1 MSEIKFKSVVSEGD
15 PLVLIDFLESK
26 TKLSKSILKKVL
38 NIGGVWLKKFPSS
51 KLVRCRRATTE
62 IFLKSY
68 IEFYYDPKFLSIT
81 TEEPKELIGKKNWG
95 LWFKPAGV
103 LSQGNEYSDHASIL
117 RLVQKIKNLKDVYP
131 VHRLDR
137 EASGVMIVA
146 YHHKLAN
153 LFSKM
158 FQAHRVKK
166 IYKIEVLGN
175 VQEKYPEGSGQIN
188 LNLDNKEAKSLFKIL
203 EQRKNTTLLEVEI
216 LTGRLHQIRRHFD
229 LIGFPVMGDP
239 KYGKGNK
246 NKDGMKLLAYKI
258 EFMDPESKEL
268 ISFALND
275 ISL

>member
-1 MSEIKFKSVVSEGD
+1 MSEIKFKSIVSEGE
-15 PLVLIDFLESK
+15 PLILIDYLEQK
-26 TKLSKSILKKVL
+26 TKLSKSVLKKVL

-51 KLVRCRRATTE
+51 KLSRCRRATTE

-68 IEFYYDPKFLSIT
+68 IEFYYDPKFLNLTI
-81 TEEPKELIGKKNWG
+81 EDPKELLAKKSWG
-95 LWFKPAGV
+95 LWYKPAGV

-137 EASGVMIVA
+137 EAKGVMIVA
-146 YHHKLAN
+146 YQQQMAN
-153 LFSKM
+153 TFSKM

-175 VQEKYPEGSGQIN
+175 VLDKYPDGNGQID
-188 LNLDNKEAKSLFKIL
+188 LPLDKKEAKSIFKVLETKEQTTIL
-203 EQRKNTTLLEVEI
+203 EVQI

-239 KYGKGNK
+239 KYGRGNK

-258 EFMDPESKEL
+258 EFIDPENKDL